1 MTTNTATRTTRV
13 AWGVLLVSAVLE
25 AVWATALDAS
35 RGFTVLG
42 DTIVFVAALTASML
56 GLGYAAKH
64 IPIGTAYAIWTGIGA
79 ALTVAW
85 AMVTGTETTSVLKV
99 LFLAGIIGCAIGL
112 KLVGHDGPAA
122 DDSAEVSG
130 GAPASTPPGREA

>member
-1 MTTNTATRTTRV
+1 MSKDLKKNPTSV
-13 AWGVLLVSAVLE
+13 AWGVLLASAVLE

-35 RGFTVLG
+35 RGFTVPV
-42 DTIVFVAALTASML
+42 DTIVFLVALTLSML

-85 AMVTGTETTSVLKV
+85 AMASGAETASALKV

-112 KLVGHDGPAA
+112 KLVGDK
-122 DDSAEVSG
+122 AE
-130 GAPASTPPGREA
+130 GRERPEAPTD